1 MLHEQITELL
11 QANGFIASEWLL
23 PSQNNGSAVKP
34 PYVVVNDVDGYGI
47 YADGKLVI
55 PIEKVGVHFVY
66 RSDKDSEEETRL
78 DELLKPFG
86 YSWTKEKFSA
96 ERVMIKTYTL
106 EG

>member
-1 MLHEQITELL
+1 MLHEEVTELL
-11 QANGFIASEWLL
+11 QANDFIASEWLL
-23 PSQNNGSAVKP
+23 PTQKGATVKP
-34 PYVVVNDVDGYGI
+34 PYVVVNDVDGHGI

-55 PIEKVGVHFVY
+55 PFETVNVHFIF
-66 RSDKDSEEETRL
+66 RGDKDTTEETKL

-86 YSWTKEKFSA
+86 YTWTKEKFSA